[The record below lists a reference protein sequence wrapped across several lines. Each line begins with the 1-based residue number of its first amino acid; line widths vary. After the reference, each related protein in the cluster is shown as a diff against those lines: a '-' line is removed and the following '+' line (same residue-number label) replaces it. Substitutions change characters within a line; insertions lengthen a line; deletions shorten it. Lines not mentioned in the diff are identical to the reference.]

1 MISDFQNKDS
11 TIQIERYLNDI
22 GRRSQEII
30 DLLDEMGLK

>member
-1 MISDFQNKDS
+1 MVSEFKIKEE

-22 GRRSQEII
+22 GRRSQDIV